1 MASPS
6 NHIGEFDLIQRFFKT
21 GADAM
26 HPQLAI
32 GLGIGDDC
40 ALIHPATDEEMAITT
55 DMLVE
60 GRHFLVG
67 ANPELLGSKALAV
80 NLSDLAAMGA
90 TPLGFTLALALPS
103 ADQKWLE
110 AFSKGLFSMA
120 SQYSCSLIGGDTTS
134 GPLTISITAFGS
146 LPTGKAIRR
155 SGAKPGD
162 DIWVS
167 GTLGDAR
174 LALAAL
180 RHEISLSDT
189 DLKQIEHR
197 MHQPTP
203 RIELGIQ
210 LRDIAS
216 AALDVSDGLLGD
228 LKHILKQSQVDA
240 QILIDRLPKS
250 EILLKQSIATQ
261 NQFAACGGDDYELC
275 FTAAS
280 HQRDVITR
288 IGQSLHLALTHI
300 GQITAMKNAE
310 VTIELFSTDGNRL
323 SDAETKPLL
332 KSFDHFAS

>member
-1 MASPS
+1 
-6 NHIGEFDLIQRFFKT
+6 
-21 GADAM
+21 
-26 HPQLAI
+26 
-32 GLGIGDDC
+32 
-40 ALIHPATDEEMAITT
+40 
-55 DMLVE
+55 
-60 GRHFLVG
+60 
-67 ANPELLGSKALAV
+67 
-80 NLSDLAAMGA
+80 
-90 TPLGFTLALALPS
+90 
-103 ADQKWLE
+103 
-110 AFSKGLFSMA
+110 
-120 SQYSCSLIGGDTTS
+120 
-134 GPLTISITAFGS
+134 
-146 LPTGKAIRR
+146 
-155 SGAKPGD
+155 
-162 DIWVS
+162 
-167 GTLGDAR
+167 
-174 LALAAL
+174 
-180 RHEISLSDT
+180 
-189 DLKQIEHR
+189 

-310 VTIELFSTDGNRL
+310 VTIELFSTDGSRM